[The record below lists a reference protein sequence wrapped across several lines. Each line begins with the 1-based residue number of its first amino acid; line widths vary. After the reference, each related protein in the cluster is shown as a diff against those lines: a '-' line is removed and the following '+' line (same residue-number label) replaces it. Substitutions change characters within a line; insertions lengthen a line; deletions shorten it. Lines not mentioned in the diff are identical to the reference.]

1 MLHSTT
7 ETNLLVPQGSHGVLS
22 VTGPSSLVVCLS
34 QKLMAPLNSRSQPTS
49 TTALEGQV
57 Q

>member
-7 ETNLLVPQGSHGVLS
+7 ETNLLVPQGSHGFLS
-22 VTGPSSLVVCLS
+22 VTGPRSLVVWLS
-34 QKLMAPLNSRSQPTS
+34 QKLTAPLNSHSQQTP

>member
-7 ETNLLVPQGSHGVLS
+7 ETNLLVPQGSHGFLS
-22 VTGPSSLVVCLS
+22 VTGPSSLVVWLS
-34 QKLMAPLNSRSQPTS
+34 QKLMATLNSRSQPTS